1 MSLPTAYLFL
11 GNLDQI
17 EALFPDLQGKSAEL
31 TNGVALPVEQVW
43 VLLYQRLGAKATA
56 GLLVAGR
63 IGGVKTESAA
73 VVVLRDAD
81 RSKKCSL
88 LNPGDL
94 LCCAA
99 DFIFELPGIGS

>member
-43 VLLYQRLGAKATA
+43 VLLNQRLGVKATA

-73 VVVLRDAD
+73 LVVLRDAD
-81 RSKKCSL
+81 RSKKCPL
-88 LNPGDL
+88 LNPSDL

-99 DFIFELPGIGS
+99 DLIFELPGIGS